1 MKPCVVCV
9 VCTDVDEPV
18 AKTEKKADSRRER
31 AQKAEKR
38 GDAEEDGD
46 SSEGLCKA
54 QSWRCWDGEEPAQN
68 RHKGK

>member
-9 VCTDVDEPV
+9 VCTDVDESV
-18 AKTEKKADSRRER
+18 AKPETKADSRRKR
-31 AQKAEKR
+31 AQKAEKG

-54 QSWRCWDGEEPAQN
+54 QS
-68 RHKGK
+68 

>member
-1 MKPCVVCV
+1 MKPCVVCA

-54 QSWRCWDGEEPAQN
+54 QS
-68 RHKGK
+68 